1 MSAKILKNAS
11 SLLLVQII
19 NPLLGMLFVIALAR
33 IDGAAGLGEYTF
45 ALSMVA
51 IFEGIAGMGLR
62 GYIIREIGKCQE
74 KWHAIFNSA
83 AAVGLVS
90 ALAAQIVM
98 LIFAKLM
105 GYDAGI
111 LHGLFIVSFSLLPTV
126 IIYVLM
132 SILHAF
138 DRMAVAGVVQIVET
152 VVRVVLGLGTIF
164 FGLGMNWLLAGFVIS
179 RALAALLTWWGQ
191 IKYVGKPRRIWD
203 QQVFRAL
210 LKVAPTFAGM
220 AILAAVYWRVNIL
233 MLSRMTGAEAV
244 GHFSA
249 GYRLMD
255 LIAFVGGGV
264 LTAVYPTLSRMFHH
278 ARENFRLLIEKGVQY
293 TVMIYLP
300 AAILVHAL
308 SAKIL
313 LLFYG
318 PDFNPAV
325 TGLKI
330 LIWVALPFTLAR
342 LFANALVISGHP
354 NLDLRVNVYRLVWN
368 LVLNYFLIDAMGMIG
383 ACIATL
389 ISVTAS
395 VILQIYYLRK
405 IVRPALQLS
414 HILKPGLAAMAM
426 LFVLQLTGEWHL
438 IPQLLT
444 AVAIYLV
451 MLLIF
456 KPFDHQ
462 DRRML
467 ECLGRQPVGEMV

>member
-45 ALSMVA
+45 ALSVVA

-62 GYIIREIGKCQE
+62 GYIIREIGKCQA

-90 ALAAQIVM
+90 ALVAQIAM
-98 LIFAKLM
+98 LIAAKLM
-105 GYDAGI
+105 GYDEGI

-132 SILHAF
+132 STLHAF
-138 DRMAVAGVVQIVET
+138 DRMTVTGVIQIVET
-152 VVRVVLGLGTIF
+152 LVRVVLGLGTIF

-255 LIAFVGGGV
+255 LMAFVGGGV

-293 TVMIYLP
+293 TIMIYLP

-325 TGLKI
+325 AGLKI

-368 LVLNYFLIDAMGMIG
+368 LVLNYFLIDAMGMVG

-405 IVRPALQLS
+405 IVQPALQLS

-444 AVAIYLV
+444 AVAIYLA

-456 KPFDHQ
+456 KPFDPQ

-467 ECLGRQPVGEMV
+467 ECLGRQPAGEMV

>member
-1 MSAKILKNAS
+1 VSAKIIKNAS

-62 GYIIREIGKCQE
+62 GYIIREIGKCQA

-90 ALAAQIVM
+90 ALVAQILM
-98 LIFAKLM
+98 LISAKLL
-105 GYDAGI
+105 GYDPGI
-111 LHGLFIVSFSLLPTV
+111 FRGLFIVSFSLLPTV
-126 IIYVLM
+126 VIYVLM
-132 SILHAF
+132 SVLHAF
-138 DRMAVAGVVQIVET
+138 DRMAVAGAIQIVET
-152 VVRVVLGLGTIF
+152 AVRVVLGLGTIF
-164 FGLGMNWLLAGFVIS
+164 FGLGMNSLLAGFVIS
-179 RALAALLTWWGQ
+179 RALAALLTWLAQ
-191 IKYVGKPRRIWD
+191 IKYVGKPQRIWD
-203 QQVFRAL
+203 RQVFRAL

-233 MLSRMTGAEAV
+233 MLSRMTDTEAV

-255 LIAFVGGGV
+255 LIAFIGGGV

-278 ARENFRLLIEKGVQY
+278 ARENFSLLIEKGAQY
-293 TVMIYLP
+293 TIMFYLP
-300 AAILVHAL
+300 AAILVQAL
-308 SAKIL
+308 SAKFL
-313 LLFYG
+313 LFFYG
-318 PDFNPAV
+318 PDFAPAV

-330 LIWVALPFTLAR
+330 LIWVALPYTLAR

-389 ISVTAS
+389 ICVSAS
-395 VILQIYYLRK
+395 VLLQIYYLRK
-405 IVRPALQLS
+405 IVRPVLRLS
-414 HILKPGLAAMAM
+414 QFLKPGLAAMVM
-426 LFVLQLTGEWHL
+426 LFVLKLTGEWHL
-438 IPQLLT
+438 IPQLLM
-444 AVAIYLV
+444 AVAIYLAT
-451 MLLIF
+451 LLIL

-467 ECLGRQPVGEMV
+467 ECLGQQPQHA